1 MNELIQKKLTKN
13 DLKENIIKEN
23 IIKETDAQLPYSR
36 REIEE
41 DMLEQICLI
50 ANAGAEITVEE
61 LCSRMDMSRREVNFY
76 LKQLKV
82 HGYIIREKV
91 TSTGHQKDGSG
102 SGISLTEFG
111 KITGEE
117 FQYRHEILTQFLQ
130 FVGVSD
136 EKAQEDACRM
146 EHVVSEETVQQ
157 ICNFVDYGDTFE
169 RILKHSDLRSWYQT
183 GKYMFLMGIYQI
195 EKTCPRRFAREFDC
209 FSENIWLH
217 ITEDKSSFELIKK
230 EDTSAQNLWYKD
242 PEQGWIEAEEKMG
255 NPWIPS
261 GAFTFST
268 RCQDPIIEGTALIAF
283 TRKGEKPVDW
293 NSRELDVHIW
303 KSEG

>member
-1 MNELIQKKLTKN
+1 MKKRMQT
-13 DLKENIIKEN
+13 DFEE
-23 IIKETDAQLPYSR
+23 IKETDTQLPSSR

-61 LCSRMDMSRREVNFY
+61 LGGRMNMSRREVNFY
-76 LKQLKV
+76 LKQLKT
-82 HGYIIREKV
+82 HGYVVREKD
-91 TSTGHQKDGSG
+91 TYTGLQGRRAE
-102 SGISLTEFG
+102 SGIFLTELG

-130 FVGVSD
+130 FVGVSE
-136 EKAQEDACRM
+136 EKAKEDACRM
-146 EHVVSEETVQQ
+146 EHVISEETVQQ
-157 ICNFVDYGDTFE
+157 ICNFVDYGNTFE
-169 RILKHSDLRSWYQT
+169 RILKQSDLRSWYRPGRYQ
-183 GKYMFLMGIYQI
+183 FLMGIYQI
-195 EKTCPRRFAREFDC
+195 EKTCPRRFAREFKH

-217 ITEDKSSFELIKK
+217 VTEDESSFELIKR
-230 EDTSAQNLWYKD
+230 EGEASSQNLWYKD
-242 PEQGWIEAEEKMG
+242 PEQGWIQAEERMG
-255 NPWIPS
+255 NPRIPS
-261 GAFTFST
+261 GAFKFLT
-268 RCQDPIIEGTALIAF
+268 RCQDPIIEGVALIAF

>member
-23 IIKETDAQLPYSR
+23 IIKETDAQLPSSR

-117 FQYRHEILTQFLQ
+117 VGEDLVNEIFAK
-130 FVGVSD
+130 F
-136 EKAQEDACRM
+136 CM
-146 EHVVSEETVQQ
+146 
-157 ICNFVDYGDTFE
+157 
-169 RILKHSDLRSWYQT
+169 
-183 GKYMFLMGIYQI
+183 GK
-195 EKTCPRRFAREFDC
+195 
-209 FSENIWLH
+209 
-217 ITEDKSSFELIKK
+217 
-230 EDTSAQNLWYKD
+230 
-242 PEQGWIEAEEKMG
+242 
-255 NPWIPS
+255 
-261 GAFTFST
+261 
-268 RCQDPIIEGTALIAF
+268 
-283 TRKGEKPVDW
+283 
-293 NSRELDVHIW
+293 
-303 KSEG
+303 

>member
-1 MNELIQKKLTKN
+1 MQ
-13 DLKENIIKEN
+13 
-23 IIKETDAQLPYSR
+23 
-36 REIEE
+36 
-41 DMLEQICLI
+41 
-50 ANAGAEITVEE
+50 GAEITVEE

-169 RILKHSDLRSWYQT
+169 RI
-183 GKYMFLMGIYQI
+183 
-195 EKTCPRRFAREFDC
+195 
-209 FSENIWLH
+209 
-217 ITEDKSSFELIKK
+217 FEAFG
-230 EDTSAQNLWYKD
+230 SAQLVSDGKVYVSYGNLSDRENMSKKIC
-242 PEQGWIEAEEKMG
+242 QG
-255 NPWIPS
+255 
-261 GAFTFST
+261 
-268 RCQDPIIEGTALIAF
+268 
-283 TRKGEKPVDW
+283 V
-293 NSRELDVHIW
+293 
-303 KSEG
+303 

>member
-1 MNELIQKKLTKN
+1 MRKLMQT
-13 DLKENIIKEN
+13 DFEE
-23 IIKETDAQLPYSR
+23 IKETDTQLPSSR

-61 LCSRMDMSRREVNFY
+61 LCGRMNMSRREVNFY
-76 LKQLKV
+76 LKQLKT
-82 HGYIIREKV
+82 HGYVVREKD
-91 TSTGHQKDGSG
+91 TYTGLQGRRAE
-102 SGISLTEFG
+102 SGIFLTELG

-130 FVGVSD
+130 FVGVSE
-136 EKAQEDACRM
+136 EKAKEDACRM
-146 EHVVSEETVQQ
+146 EHVISEETVQQ
-157 ICNFVDYGDTFE
+157 ICNFVDYGNTFE
-169 RILKHSDLRSWYQT
+169 RILKQSDLRSWYRPGRYQ
-183 GKYMFLMGIYQI
+183 FLMGIYQI
-195 EKTCPRRFAREFDC
+195 EKTCPRRFAREFKH

-217 ITEDKSSFELIKK
+217 VTEDESSFELIKR
-230 EDTSAQNLWYKD
+230 EGEASSQNLWYKD
-242 PEQGWIEAEEKMG
+242 PEQGWMQAEERMG
-255 NPWIPS
+255 NPRIPS
-261 GAFTFST
+261 GAFKFLT
-268 RCQDPIIEGTALIAF
+268 RCQDPIIEGVALIAF

>member
-1 MNELIQKKLTKN
+1 MRKLMQT
-13 DLKENIIKEN
+13 DFEE
-23 IIKETDAQLPYSR
+23 IKETNIQLPSSR

-61 LCSRMDMSRREVNFY
+61 LCGRMNMSRREVNFC
-76 LKQLKV
+76 LKQLKN
-82 HGYIIREKV
+82 HGYVVGEKE
-91 TSTGHQKDGSG
+91 TYTGLQGKEAE
-102 SGISLTEFG
+102 SGIFLTELG

-117 FQYRHEILTQFLQ
+117 FQYRHEILRQFLQ
-130 FVGVSD
+130 FVGVSE
-136 EKAQEDACRM
+136 EKAEEDACRM
-146 EHVVSEETVQQ
+146 EHVISEETVQQ

-169 RILKHSDLRSWYQT
+169 RILKQSDLRSRYRPGSYQ
-183 GKYMFLMGIYQI
+183 FLMGIYQI
-195 EKTCPRRFAREFDC
+195 EKTCPRRFAREFKR

-217 ITEDKSSFELIKK
+217 VTEDESSFELIKR
-230 EDTSAQNLWYKD
+230 EGEASSQNLWYKD
-242 PEQGWIEAEEKMG
+242 PEQGWMQAEERMG
-255 NPWIPS
+255 NPRIPS
-261 GAFTFST
+261 GAFKFLT
-268 RCQDPIIEGTALIAF
+268 RCQDPIIEGVALIAF

>member
-1 MNELIQKKLTKN
+1 MKKLMQT
-13 DLKENIIKEN
+13 DFKE
-23 IIKETDAQLPYSR
+23 IKETDTQLPSSR

-61 LCSRMDMSRREVNFY
+61 LCNRMDMNRREVNFY
-76 LKQLKV
+76 LKQLKT
-82 HGYIIREKV
+82 HGYVVREKE
-91 TSTGHQKDGSG
+91 TYTGLQGKEAE
-102 SGISLTEFG
+102 SGIFLTELG

-117 FQYRHEILTQFLQ
+117 FQYRHEILRQFLQ
-130 FVGVSD
+130 FVGVSE
-136 EKAQEDACRM
+136 EKAEEDACRM
-146 EHVVSEETVQQ
+146 EHVISEETVQQ

-169 RILKHSDLRSWYQT
+169 RILKQSDLRSWYRPGSYQ
-183 GKYMFLMGIYQI
+183 FLMGIYQI
-195 EKTCPRRFAREFDC
+195 EKTYPRRFAREFKR

-217 ITEDKSSFELIKK
+217 VTEDKSSFELIKR
-230 EDTSAQNLWYKD
+230 EGEASSQNLWYKD
-242 PEQGWIEAEEKMG
+242 PEQGWIQAEERMG
-255 NPWIPS
+255 NPRIPS
-261 GAFTFST
+261 GAFKFLT
-268 RCQDPIIEGTALIAF
+268 RCQDPIIEGVALIAF

>member
-1 MNELIQKKLTKN
+1 MRKLMQT
-13 DLKENIIKEN
+13 DFEE
-23 IIKETDAQLPYSR
+23 IKETDTQLPSSR

-61 LCSRMDMSRREVNFY
+61 LGGRMNMSRREVNFY
-76 LKQLKV
+76 LKQLKT
-82 HGYIIREKV
+82 HGYVVREKD
-91 TSTGHQKDGSG
+91 TYTGLQGRRAE
-102 SGISLTEFG
+102 SGIFLTELG

-130 FVGVSD
+130 FVGVSE
-136 EKAQEDACRM
+136 EKAKEDACRM
-146 EHVVSEETVQQ
+146 EHVISEETVQQ
-157 ICNFVDYGDTFE
+157 ICNFVDYGNTFE
-169 RILKHSDLRSWYQT
+169 RILKQSDLRSWYRPGRYQ
-183 GKYMFLMGIYQI
+183 FLMGIYQI
-195 EKTCPRRFAREFDC
+195 EKTCPRRFAREFKH

-217 ITEDKSSFELIKK
+217 VTEDESSFELIKR
-230 EDTSAQNLWYKD
+230 EGEASSQNLWYKD
-242 PEQGWIEAEEKMG
+242 PEQGWMQAEERMG
-255 NPWIPS
+255 NPRIPS
-261 GAFTFST
+261 GAFKFLT
-268 RCQDPIIEGTALIAF
+268 RCQDPIIEGVALIAF

>member
-1 MNELIQKKLTKN
+1 MKELTHN
-13 DLKENIIKEN
+13 DLTENL
-23 IIKETDAQLPYSR
+23 IKETDMQLPSSR

-50 ANAGAEITVEE
+50 ANTGIQVTVEE
-61 LCSRMDMSRREVNFY
+61 LCSRMDMTKREVSFY
-76 LKQLKV
+76 LKQLNA
-82 HGYIIREKV
+82 HGYIIREKN
-91 TSTGHQKDGSG
+91 THTGYQKDGTG
-102 SGISLTEFG
+102 SGILLTEFG

-195 EKTCPRRFAREFDC
+195 EKTCPRRFAREFGR

-230 EDTSAQNLWYKD
+230 EEDASTHNLWYKD
-242 PEQGWIEAEEKMG
+242 PEKGWTQAEEKRG
-255 NPWIPS
+255 NSWIPS
-261 GAFTFST
+261 GVFTF
-268 RCQDPIIEGTALIAF
+268 
-283 TRKGEKPVDW
+283 
-293 NSRELDVHIW
+293 
-303 KSEG
+303 

>member
-1 MNELIQKKLTKN
+1 MRKLMQT
-13 DLKENIIKEN
+13 DFEE
-23 IIKETDAQLPYSR
+23 IKETNIQLPSSR

-61 LCSRMDMSRREVNFY
+61 LCGRMNMSRREVNFY
-76 LKQLKV
+76 LKQLKT
-82 HGYIIREKV
+82 HGYVVGEKE
-91 TSTGHQKDGSG
+91 TYTGLQGKEAE
-102 SGISLTEFG
+102 SGIFLTELG

-130 FVGVSD
+130 FVGVSE
-136 EKAQEDACRM
+136 EKAKEDACRM
-146 EHVVSEETVQQ
+146 EHVISEETVQQ

-169 RILKHSDLRSWYQT
+169 RILKQSDLRSWYRPGRYQ
-183 GKYMFLMGIYQI
+183 FLMGIYQI
-195 EKTCPRRFAREFDC
+195 EKTCPRRFAREFKR

-217 ITEDKSSFELIKK
+217 VTEDESSFELIKM
-230 EDTSAQNLWYKD
+230 EGEASSQNLWYKD
-242 PEQGWIEAEEKMG
+242 PEQGWIQAEERMG
-255 NPWIPS
+255 NPRIPS
-261 GAFTFST
+261 GAFKFLT
-268 RCQDPIIEGTALIAF
+268 RCQDPIIEGVALIAF

>member
-1 MNELIQKKLTKN
+1 MKELTHN
-13 DLKENIIKEN
+13 DLTENL
-23 IIKETDAQLPYSR
+23 IKETDMQLPSSR

-50 ANAGAEITVEE
+50 ANTGIQVTVEE
-61 LCSRMDMSRREVNFY
+61 LCSRMDMTKREVSFY
-76 LKQLKV
+76 LKQLNA
-82 HGYIIREKV
+82 HGYIIREKN
-91 TSTGHQKDGSG
+91 THTGYQKDGTG
-102 SGISLTEFG
+102 SGILLTEFG

-195 EKTCPRRFAREFDC
+195 EKIMP
-209 FSENIWLH
+209 
-217 ITEDKSSFELIKK
+217 K
-230 EDTSAQNLWYKD
+230 EIC
-242 PEQGWIEAEEKMG
+242 QGVW
-255 NPWIPS
+255 S
-261 GAFTFST
+261 LF
-268 RCQDPIIEGTALIAF
+268 
-283 TRKGEKPVDW
+283 
-293 NSRELDVHIW
+293 
-303 KSEG
+303 

>member
-1 MNELIQKKLTKN
+1 MKKRMQT
-13 DLKENIIKEN
+13 DFEE
-23 IIKETDAQLPYSR
+23 IKETDTQLPSSR

-61 LCSRMDMSRREVNFY
+61 LGGCMNMSRREVNFY
-76 LKQLKV
+76 LKQLKT
-82 HGYIIREKV
+82 HGYVVREKD
-91 TSTGHQKDGSG
+91 TYTGLQGRRAE
-102 SGISLTEFG
+102 SGIFLTELG

-130 FVGVSD
+130 FVGVSE
-136 EKAQEDACRM
+136 EKAKEDACRM
-146 EHVVSEETVQQ
+146 EHVISEETVQQ

-169 RILKHSDLRSWYQT
+169 RILKQPDLRSWYRPGSYQ
-183 GKYMFLMGIYQI
+183 FLMGIYQI
-195 EKTCPRRFAREFDC
+195 EKTYPRRFAREFKR
-209 FSENIWLH
+209 FSENIRLH
-217 ITEDKSSFELIKK
+217 VTEDESSFELIKRQG
-230 EDTSAQNLWYKD
+230 EASSQNLWYKD
-242 PEQGWIEAEEKMG
+242 PEQGWIQAEERMG
-255 NPWIPS
+255 NPRIPS
-261 GAFTFST
+261 GAFKFLT
-268 RCQDPIIEGTALIAF
+268 RCQDSIIEGVALIAF

>member
-1 MNELIQKKLTKN
+1 MKELTHN
-13 DLKENIIKEN
+13 DLTENL
-23 IIKETDAQLPYSR
+23 IKETDMQLPSSR

-50 ANAGAEITVEE
+50 ANTGIQVTVEE
-61 LCSRMDMSRREVNFY
+61 LCSRMDMTKREVSFY
-76 LKQLKV
+76 LKQLNA
-82 HGYIIREKV
+82 HGYIIREKN
-91 TSTGHQKDGSG
+91 THTGYQKDGTG

-230 EDTSAQNLWYKD
+230 RRYFGAEFMVQRSGTGMDTGRGENGKSLDTVQCVSIFNTMPGPDHRRNCVDRVY
-242 PEQGWIEAEEKMG
+242 EK
-255 NPWIPS
+255 
-261 GAFTFST
+261 
-268 RCQDPIIEGTALIAF
+268 R
-283 TRKGEKPVDW
+283 
-293 NSRELDVHIW
+293 
-303 KSEG
+303 

>member
-1 MNELIQKKLTKN
+1 MKKLMQT
-13 DLKENIIKEN
+13 DFGE
-23 IIKETDAQLPYSR
+23 IKETDTQLPSSR

-50 ANAGAEITVEE
+50 ANAGAEITVEK
-61 LCSRMDMSRREVNFY
+61 LCDRMDMSKREVTFY
-76 LKQLKV
+76 LKQLKT
-82 HGYIIREKV
+82 HGYVVREKD
-91 TSTGHQKDGSG
+91 TCTGLQGRG
-102 SGISLTEFG
+102 AESGIFLTELG

-130 FVGVSD
+130 FVGVSE
-136 EKAQEDACRM
+136 EKAKEDACRM
-146 EHVVSEETVQQ
+146 EHVISEETVQQ

-169 RILKHSDLRSWYQT
+169 RILKQSDLRSWYRPGSYQ
-183 GKYMFLMGIYQI
+183 FLMGIYQI
-195 EKTCPRRFAREFDC
+195 EKTCPRRFAREFKR

-217 ITEDKSSFELIKK
+217 VTEDESSFELIKM
-230 EDTSAQNLWYKD
+230 EGEASSQNLWYKD
-242 PEQGWIEAEEKMG
+242 PEQGWIQAEERMG
-255 NPWIPS
+255 NPRIPS
-261 GAFTFST
+261 GAFKFLT
-268 RCQDPIIEGTALIAF
+268 RCQDPIIEGVALIAF